1 MDKFL
6 IFQTADNDCM
16 AVKAKNLAS
25 VEAGNSTLEFTFNN
39 GSAVGI
45 DTITLTLVA
54 GADELVAMKELTSF
68 INQHPHSDGAL
79 VIADDVN
86 NVYCLKNALAANALG
101 TWG

>member
-25 VEAGNSTLEFTFNN
+25 VEAGDSTLQFEFNN
-39 GSAVGI
+39 GSNANI
-45 DTITLTLVA
+45 STITLTLLA
-54 GADELVAMKELTSF
+54 GADELVALQELTSF

-86 NVYCLKNALAANALG
+86 NVYCLKNTLAANALG
-101 TWG
+101 AWG